1 MASLPRGFSW
11 RRGGATTEVRIPRA
25 LIRPGPNDLRFC
37 LAYAESPATGG
48 SRDRRSLSV
57 AFALLEA
64 YPDGP

>member
-1 MASLPRGFSW
+1 M
-11 RRGGATTEVRIPRA
+11 TTEVRIPRA
-25 LIRPGPNDLRFC
+25 LIRPGPNDLRFR

-57 AFALLEA
+57 TFALLEA